1 MTQLTIQPPGAGPA
15 FSRLLIALTLSL
27 AVTLGLFFLM
37 QSLIVN
43 SGPALSDPP
52 VGSVL
57 DFVRVKEE
65 EQIERKERKPQKPP
79 KPEAPPP
86 QMQQPAPE
94 AVSPDAA
101 AGAAMD
107 FSADVST
114 EVALDGGLALE
125 GGDGEYL
132 PIVKVAPVYPRRA
145 LQRGIEGFV
154 IVEFTVTTSG
164 SVRDPVVVEANPAG
178 IFEQAAMDAA
188 LKFKYKPRVVNGV
201 ATEVGG
207 VQNRI
212 TFQMEGKSQN
222 GG

>member
-1 MTQLTIQPPGAGPA
+1 MTHITIQPPGAGPA

-212 TFQMEGKSQN
+212 TFQMEGKGQN